1 MTLLENEAAQFRSA
15 DGEVKYSQATGNFQ
29 TLSLRQRR
37 DGSFSGDTGKL
48 HSFTQAVSP
57 YLIAITT
64 RSRRVFHVKQM
75 RVISPFPAS
84 TLRFTGRLWFS
95 WMVFICQ
102 NDSPCSS
109 CEQPFA
115 LESFS
120 GTWLEL
126 DLKAS
131 HLISALPPL
140 LQHLNTPCKINCR
153 CKCTPIFAKDAFAK
167 S

>member
-57 YLIAITT
+57 YLIAVTT

-84 TLRFTGRLWFS
+84 TLPIYRQIMIFLDGIHLSEWFTMQFLWTTFCS
-95 WMVFICQ
+95 RKFFRNMVRAWLEGISF
-102 NDSPCSS
+102 NLCSS
-109 CEQPFA
+109 TSAPTSEHPLQNQLQMQMHTDLCE
-115 LESFS
+115 
-120 GTWLEL
+120 
-126 DLKAS
+126 
-131 HLISALPPL
+131 
-140 LQHLNTPCKINCR
+140 R
-153 CKCTPIFAKDAFAK
+153 CIC
-167 S
+167 